1 MRKCITVTGTIV
13 DATAGRKPDGAGTR
27 RTETRADG
35 SKLILD
41 LLNAGNKSAED
52 GNAVFE
58 IICKF
63 PVKLM
68 LYRPAKR
75 STIRS

>member
-27 RTETRADG
+27 RTETRADS
-35 SKLILD
+35 SKLTPD

-52 GNAVFE
+52 GNLVFE
-58 IICKF
+58 TVCKF
-63 PVKLM
+63 PVKRM
-68 LYRPAKR
+68 EIHPIS
-75 STIRS
+75 STPL